1 MYKPE
6 NITGGIH
13 CKNTWD
19 IMYTYV
25 NVYQGLEV
33 TNKSYTYDCYYVFFW
48 GVPVVLEF
56 VILLLDVHYTM

>member
-1 MYKPE
+1 MY
-6 NITGGIH
+6 
-13 CKNTWD
+13 
-19 IMYTYV
+19 MYV
-25 NVYQGLEV
+25 NIYQGLEV